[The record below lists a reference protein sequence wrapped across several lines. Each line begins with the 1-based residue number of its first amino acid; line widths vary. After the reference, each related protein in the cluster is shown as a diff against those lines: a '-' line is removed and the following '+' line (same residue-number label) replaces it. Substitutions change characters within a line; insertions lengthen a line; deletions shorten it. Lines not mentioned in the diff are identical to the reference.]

1 MCKYCDNK
9 DKKGKSIPNEE
20 LNLEYVNATINGNQL
35 LIGYDA
41 YSCDSSFSIDTT
53 INFCP
58 MCGRDLN
65 PTVIRKGDKV

>member
-1 MCKYCDNK
+1 MCKFCDNK

-20 LNLEYVNATINGNQL
+20 LNFEYVNAIIDGNQL
-35 LIGYDA
+35 SIGYEA

-58 MCGRDLN
+58 MCGRNLN
-65 PTVIRKGDKV
+65 MKI